1 MAQDVT
7 ETVEDLKAENL
18 ELKLDGIR
26 EQFRVFK
33 TDIHRHLD
41 LLMENN
47 KEQLNNIEKNTNKTN
62 GSVARVVEKLAEL
75 EREDNKNNILAL
87 REQLNELK
95 TSTNFWTTMSSNK
108 WMYIPIAVAI
118 YALTYYEFRQII
130 SQVFKIIF

>member
-118 YALTYYEFRQII
+118 YALTYYEFRQIV
-130 SQVFKIIF
+130 SQVLKIIF

>member
-130 SQVFKIIF
+130 SQVLKIIF